1 MSSALI
7 TLDSR
12 GIVEDPEQKIERI
25 LTYLLVTEASQS
37 NVHRDQ
43 LISIPDIMR
52 RYGSDTIEIKNAIEL
67 ALENCFAGYFANV
80 LLDVSVN
87 PSSKNDGTLVVV
99 IQVKVEQDGK
109 WYDIA
114 KALTATND
122 VIRLVTEFD
131 IN

>member
-52 RYGSDTIEIKNAIEL
+52 RYGNDTIEIKNAIEI
-67 ALENCFAGYFANV
+67 ALENCFAGYFTNV
-80 LLDVSVN
+80 LLDISVN

-109 WYDIA
+109 WFDVA

>member
-52 RYGSDTIEIKNAIEL
+52 RYGNDTIEIKNAIEI
-67 ALENCFAGYFANV
+67 ALENCCAAYFTNV
-80 LLDVSVN
+80 LLDISVN

-109 WYDIA
+109 WFDVA